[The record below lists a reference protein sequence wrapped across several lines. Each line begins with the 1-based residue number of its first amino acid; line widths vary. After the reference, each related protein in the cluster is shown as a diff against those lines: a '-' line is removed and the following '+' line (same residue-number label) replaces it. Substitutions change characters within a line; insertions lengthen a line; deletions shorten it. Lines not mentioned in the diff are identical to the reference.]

1 MLGFV
6 SKTLLSSC
14 DGVIPLR
21 KNLRATSFT
30 HDVKRQH
37 CQGSASPMWQCMLNC
52 ARGHKVCKTEASRTL
67 SASRALLTWKGP
79 RTRTNMAVSS
89 KFKSPNCFSLFI
101 QRSTSRPLCE
111 YVKWTREM
119 QWGKKRAKWNAE
131 KNRNPKL
138 MMIFTE
144 LELIL

>member
-21 KNLRATSFT
+21 KNLRATSFI

-52 ARGHKVCKTEASRTL
+52 ARGHKVWKTEASRTL